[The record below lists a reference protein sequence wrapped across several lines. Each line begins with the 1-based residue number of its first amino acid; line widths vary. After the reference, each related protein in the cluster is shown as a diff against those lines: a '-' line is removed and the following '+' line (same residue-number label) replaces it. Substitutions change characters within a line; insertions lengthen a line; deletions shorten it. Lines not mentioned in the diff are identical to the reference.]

1 MSAGKIAKLQELLPG
16 LREKGDRVLIF
27 SQFTQV
33 LDILEVVLDTMDIK
47 YLKLTGQT
55 NVTERQGLCDAY
67 NNDPEIT
74 VFRLSSLSAQ
84 SRFSQ
89 LTPLYLR
96 STLYSCWW
104 FGFEFDCCEY
114 CHVLRLR
121 LQVSSSLFLSLPLAD
136 SAPPD
141 SPHNDKQAEDRAYR
155 IGQTR

>member
-104 FGFEFDCCEY
+104 FGIEFDCCEY